1 MVGSKNYSRIC
12 QLLFMFMGL
21 TGQLYAEKA
30 VFAGG
35 CFWCMESDFQDA
47 EGVKSVVSG
56 YTGGHLKNPTYKQVS
71 RTHTGHY
78 EAIEINYDPDIISY
92 QQLLAIYWVNID
104 PFDDGGQFCDKGAS
118 YRAAI
123 FPLSSEQRI
132 WAENS
137 KKARQKIFADKPVV
151 KQIVTKIIDASV
163 FYPAEQYHQDYY
175 LKNPVRYK
183 YYRWNC
189 GRDKRLKAVWA
200 AVKV

>member
-1 MVGSKNYSRIC
+1 
-12 QLLFMFMGL
+12 MFMGL